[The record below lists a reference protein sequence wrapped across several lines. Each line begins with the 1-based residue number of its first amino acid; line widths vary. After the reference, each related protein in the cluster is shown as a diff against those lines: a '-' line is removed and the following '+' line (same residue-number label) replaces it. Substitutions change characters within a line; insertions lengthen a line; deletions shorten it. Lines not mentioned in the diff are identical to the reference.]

1 MARSQRPGRETKRD
15 EALIP
20 RDRNGDG
27 RIIRATSSG
36 PASARSTSHRRIQ
49 KIHTLRV
56 LRLEETTAVLRPR
69 EAEMHHAQA
78 TRLRSLGLDYAA
90 DSALADARAADDIAS
105 MLRGRA
111 DRKRDR

>member
-1 MARSQRPGRETKRD
+1 M
-15 EALIP
+15 L
-20 RDRNGDG
+20 
-27 RIIRATSSG
+27 
-36 PASARSTSHRRIQ
+36 RR
-49 KIHTLRV
+49 
-56 LRLEETTAVLRPR
+56 R

-78 TRLRSLGLDYAA
+78 TRLRSLGLDNAA